1 MRRARLV
8 AAGEQLS
15 GTEGQVRGT
24 DPGDDGGAGLD
35 VDDLELARALVAAD
49 PARSSTGRGGADALP
64 PVVGAVVF
72 DFDGVMTDNTALVVD
87 VLDNSNS
94 RIILPTPTGPIPSAQ
109 VVDYA
114 KKLNSHQTAVVIL
127 ENYTEA
133 QIGDQFRDRGTP
145 WFIGLRCLGY
155 EHIVFLQGNGAG
167 NPEGLVTLVKYD

>member
-1 MRRARLV
+1 MKKMIA
-8 AAGEQLS
+8 
-15 GTEGQVRGT
+15 
-24 DPGDDGGAGLD
+24 
-35 VDDLELARALVAAD
+35 LAFA
-49 PARSSTGRGGADALP
+49 ALP
-64 PVVGAVVF
+64 LMMSSCSTPQPPQAYHA
-72 DFDGVMTDNTALVVD
+72 TDNTALVVD